1 MQEAKEGLPPIN
13 KNFLEHGL
21 LKPCQYPC
29 KTPIVPVV
37 KPTGEY
43 RMVRDLQLIN
53 KAMVP
58 IRPLIADPYTILSR
72 ISEDSNGLKG
82 CLFTIPLH
90 QDSQYLS
97 AFEWEDS
104 FTGGKN
110 QCMWI
115 VLPQGLR

>member
-72 ISEDSNGLKG
+72 ISEDSNGSQFWTERMPLHHPSAPR
-82 CLFTIPLH
+82 LPIPLC
-90 QDSQYLS
+90 
-97 AFEWEDS
+97 F
-104 FTGGKN
+104 
-110 QCMWI
+110 
-115 VLPQGLR
+115 